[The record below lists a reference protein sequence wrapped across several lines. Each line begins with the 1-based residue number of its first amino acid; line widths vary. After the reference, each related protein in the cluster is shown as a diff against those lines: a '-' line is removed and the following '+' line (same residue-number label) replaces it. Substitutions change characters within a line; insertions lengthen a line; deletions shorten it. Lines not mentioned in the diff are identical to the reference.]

1 MQKSY
6 WVAAICS
13 LLLIFWMLSGFIS
26 DSESTNGA
34 STSQQ
39 KTTDSD
45 TLFKV
50 AIQKMQ
56 AKPTQLF
63 IIANGEVEPKR
74 VVQVRAQTQGQISS
88 ILVNEGDMIEQG
100 QRIATIDMNDRQ
112 IRLSQELAL
121 LESRENTLERQQQ
134 LAARNYQSQSDID
147 QAKAD
152 LKASQ
157 AAIASIE
164 LDIAHTNIRAPFTG
178 MLERLVAEQGDFVQ
192 VNGPVAV
199 LLQQSTL
206 LVTLPIAQQDINK
219 LQLGTSAQV
228 TLSTGESVEGRLTYI
243 APRANEQTRTF
254 DVEIEIDNSD
264 ASLRSGMSA
273 KAKISTGEVDAHFL
287 SPALFSL
294 SSDGDVGVK
303 VVDETDKVRFY
314 PVTILQSNTQ
324 GAWVDGLPEQV
335 RVITR
340 GQGFVD
346 EGNQVSVEDL
356 SAQGLR

>member
-1 MQKSY
+1 
-6 WVAAICS
+6 
-13 LLLIFWMLSGFIS
+13 
-26 DSESTNGA
+26 
-34 STSQQ
+34 
-39 KTTDSD
+39 
-45 TLFKV
+45 
-50 AIQKMQ
+50 
-56 AKPTQLF
+56 
-63 IIANGEVEPKR
+63 
-74 VVQVRAQTQGQISS
+74 
-88 ILVNEGDMIEQG
+88 
-100 QRIATIDMNDRQ
+100 
-112 IRLSQELAL
+112 
-121 LESRENTLERQQQ
+121 
-134 LAARNYQSQSDID
+134 
-147 QAKAD
+147 
-152 LKASQ
+152 
-157 AAIASIE
+157 
-164 LDIAHTNIRAPFTG
+164 
-178 MLERLVAEQGDFVQ
+178 
-192 VNGPVAV
+192 
-199 LLQQSTL
+199 
-206 LVTLPIAQQDINK
+206 
-219 LQLGTSAQV
+219 V